1 MKIFD
6 KDLILICAFRYALG
20 RRTYVVGTV
29 VDEIVNNWD
38 LLSLRSQALYQRE
51 IKEHEKQYG
60 NLGMDMDKEQWYK
73 ILQLTKGEC
82 IK

>member
-20 RRTYVVGTV
+20 RRTYVV
-29 VDEIVNNWD
+29 
-38 LLSLRSQALYQRE
+38 SKALYQRE

-73 ILQLTKGEC
+73 ILQLTKKWG
-82 IK
+82 KK